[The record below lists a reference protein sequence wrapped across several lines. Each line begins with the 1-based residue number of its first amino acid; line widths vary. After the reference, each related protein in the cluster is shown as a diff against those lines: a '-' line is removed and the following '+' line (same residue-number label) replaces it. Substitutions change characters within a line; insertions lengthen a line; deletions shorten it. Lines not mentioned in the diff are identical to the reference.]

1 MNRSDQQRQL
11 EGAEAVI
18 EAMREL
24 VAACHAMGIKPA
36 SLAFKTRTH
45 ANLLEEQAK
54 TLASIGNPLAEVEVT
69 EVQGKTLI
77 AGLRLEVHW

>member
-24 VAACHAMGIKPA
+24 AVACHAMGIKPA

-45 ANLLEEQAK
+45 ANLLEERAK
-54 TLASIGNPLAEVEVT
+54 ALAQTGNPLAEAEVT
-69 EVQGKTLI
+69 EWQGKTLI
-77 AGLRLEVHW
+77 AGMRLEVHW